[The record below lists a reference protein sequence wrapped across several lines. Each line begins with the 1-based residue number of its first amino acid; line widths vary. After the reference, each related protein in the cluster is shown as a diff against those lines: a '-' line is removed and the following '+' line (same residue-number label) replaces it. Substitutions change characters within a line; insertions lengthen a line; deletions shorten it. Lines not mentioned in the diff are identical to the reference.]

1 MAMAESTPTHPV
13 KTSDAVFSR
22 VGYFAVIVI
31 LGGFGLWAALAPI
44 DGASVAPGVVVV
56 ESSRKTIQHLEGG
69 IVSEVLVREGAVV
82 ESGDP
87 LVVLDTTQIQAN
99 VGLLKTQYVDL
110 LARLSRLE
118 AMRRGS
124 ESIEWRR
131 SGLDLSPKEQV
142 LLRDAEADQ
151 QAIFTGK
158 RRELQSQLEVLN
170 QQKVQVRERMDG
182 LKNSIPERESTV
194 SSFEQEVASA
204 RRLVDTGFS
213 TEGRV
218 QELNRLLSTARA
230 TLSNE
235 RSDMQ
240 SLSSRLVEV
249 DSQMTS
255 LRNQFG
261 TQVEEQLADVRFNY
275 QDVLERLKVVQ
286 DQLERAVIRAPDTG
300 IVLQLSIKTIGG
312 VLSPGQPIMEIVP
325 TGEQLKI
332 EAKVAIQDIDRVA
345 IGQEAEILFS
355 AFNTH
360 TTPRIQGEVV
370 RLSADR
376 LVDEA
381 TGMPY
386 FLADIRVSKAEREKL
401 GDRVLLPGM
410 PADVLIKTGARS
422 LFRYLMKPIQ
432 DAMNKA
438 FRED

>member
-87 LVVLDTTQIQAN
+87 LVVLDTTQIEAN
-99 VGLLKTQYVDL
+99 VGLLNTQYVDL

-124 ESIEWRR
+124 DSIEWKRP
-131 SGLDLSPKEQV
+131 GLDLSPEEQV

-194 SSFEQEVASA
+194 SSFEQEIASA
-204 RRLVDTGFS
+204 RELVDTGFS
-213 TEGRV
+213 TESRV
-218 QELNRLLSTARA
+218 QELNRLLSNARA
-230 TLSNE
+230 NLSNE
-235 RSDMQ
+235 RSEMQ
-240 SLSSRLVEV
+240 SLSSRLAEI
-249 DSQMTS
+249 DSQMIS

-261 TQVEEQLADVRFNY
+261 TQVEEQLADVRSNY
-275 QDVLERLKVVQ
+275 QDVLERLKVAQ
-286 DQLERAVIRAPDTG
+286 DQLQRAIIRAPDAG
-300 IVLQLSIKTIGG
+300 IILQLSIKTIGG
-312 VLSPGQPIMEIVP
+312 VVSPGQPIMELVP
-325 TGEQLKI
+325 TGDQLKV

-360 TTPRIQGEVV
+360 TTPRVQGEVV

>member
-332 EAKVAIQDIDRVA
+332 EARVAIQDIDRVA

>member
-1 MAMAESTPTHPV
+1 MAMAESITTHPV
-13 KTSDAVFSR
+13 KTSDATFSR

-31 LGGFGLWAALAPI
+31 LGGFGLWATLAPI

-69 IVSEVLVREGAVV
+69 IVSDVLVREGAVV

-118 AMRRGS
+118 SMRRNAPNILWRDPGIALTTS
-124 ESIEWRR
+124 ET
-131 SGLDLSPKEQV
+131 
-142 LLRDAEADQ
+142 LLLQTAQADQ
-151 QAIFTGK
+151 NAIFVGK
-158 RRELQSQLEVLN
+158 QRELVSQVEVLE
-170 QQKVQVRERMDG
+170 QQKLQVRERMQG
-182 LKNSIPERESTV
+182 LGASIPERERTV
-194 SSFEQEVASA
+194 TSFESEISSA
-204 RRLVDTGFS
+204 KALVDTGFA
-213 TEGRV
+213 TESRV
-218 QELNRLLSTARA
+218 QELERLLSNARA
-230 TLSNE
+230 NLSNE
-235 RSDMQ
+235 RSELQ
-240 SLSSRLVEV
+240 SLSSRLAEI
-249 DSQMTS
+249 DNQMVS

-261 TQVEEQLADVRFNY
+261 TQVEEQLADVRSSY
-275 QDVLERLKVVQ
+275 QDVLERLKVAE
-286 DQLERAVIRAPDTG
+286 DQLERAVIRAPDAG
-300 IVLQLSIKTIGG
+300 VILQLSIKTIGG
-312 VLSPGQPIMEIVP
+312 VVSPGQPIMELVP
-325 TGEQLKI
+325 TGEELRV

-345 IGQEAEILFS
+345 IGQQAEILFS

-360 TTPRIQGEVV
+360 TTPRIQGEVI

>member
-213 TEGRV
+213 TESRV

-332 EAKVAIQDIDRVA
+332 EARVAIQDIDRVA